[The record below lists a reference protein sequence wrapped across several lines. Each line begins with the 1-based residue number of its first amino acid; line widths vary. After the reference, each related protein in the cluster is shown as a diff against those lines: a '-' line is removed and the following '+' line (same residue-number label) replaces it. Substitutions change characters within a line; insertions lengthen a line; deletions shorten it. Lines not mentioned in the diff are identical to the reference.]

1 MGSSVC
7 RCKER
12 SLRTAGGG
20 PTPALPDSRQPSSSS
35 LPRQVHKHEYYS
47 KAVLRQMSLRL
58 MAMVSSALSAVVG
71 GPGPE
76 LPEAAPRPR
85 GELERASEPPHDARV
100 WSAPTLPSDGDV
112 KTACASAA
120 FSALEWLGLG
130 AAPSTAD
137 RTPRVLPEY
146 SPRTYASCALVAAGS
161 VAVCVAATERASEPA
176 AER

>member
-1 MGSSVC
+1 MGSVA
-7 RCKER
+7 
-12 SLRTAGGG
+12 THTGGG
-20 PTPALPDSRQPSSSS
+20 LPPALPDSRQPSSSS
-35 LPRQVHKHEYYS
+35 LPRQVRKHEYYS